1 MDKDSSFQS
10 GFTFSGIKPEFRPGF
25 IDQVRS
31 FAQIGHTEAS
41 RLEAC
46 GEAWV
51 KGIERLVERLQCRFG
66 LRNRTFDQI
75 LYHGIEGDLTK
86 EQCIAEVRAIF
97 KFIQQLCDPEKPK
110 QRNKNDKT
118 PQEPETPFQ
127 TGVCILRTGTRQVPS
142 FHDILGWFQAAD
154 EWGAVWPKSPSP
166 EPQLSTETMN
176 VALTESQR
184 TVYDQLAYALWLR
197 GSSYETVAKVWSR
210 PFPLLMGS
218 SGSGKTTV
226 VRKLAADKE
235 LPLLIL
241 DSGGWIVEGAN
252 RQPSTLTWIRDR
264 VERAPRGIVFV
275 DEVDKFSAAGDW
287 CKHIQQELMA
297 LLDARLDSYGWSAD
311 TIQRFRKW
319 IIIGTGTWQDQVTST
334 PMGFVAE
341 QDSGECRIRR
351 QKEIPE
357 ELLARF
363 NSRWLYVSPPAAAD
377 IHMSLIR
384 IHKELH
390 LPVPNNLE
398 ALVNEAVDSG
408 QNMRWLERYLSDLLY
423 TQYQATRLSTPPFI
437 VRRREDLVLL

>member
-25 IDQVRS
+25 IDQVRA
-31 FAQIGHTEAS
+31 FARIGLVEAS

-51 KGIERLVERLQCRFG
+51 KGIERLLQHLQSRFG

-86 EQCIAEVRAIF
+86 EQCIAEVREVF
-97 KFIQQLCDPEKPK
+97 KFIQKLCDPEKPK
-110 QRNKNDKT
+110 RNKNDKT
-118 PQEPETPFQ
+118 PQGLETPFL

-154 EWGAVWPKSPSP
+154 EWGAVWPKPP
-166 EPQLSTETMN
+166 EPEPKVSNETMT

-184 TVYDQLAYALWLR
+184 TVYDQLGYALWLR
-197 GSSYETVAKVWSR
+197 GSSHETVAKVWSR

-226 VRKLAADKE
+226 VRKLAADMD

-241 DSGGWIVEGAN
+241 DSGGWIVEGAS
-252 RQPSTLTWIRDR
+252 RQPSTLAWIRDR
-264 VERAPRGIVFV
+264 VERAPRGIVFI
-275 DEVDKFSAAGDW
+275 DELDKFTAAGDW

-297 LLDARLDSYGWSAD
+297 LLDARLDSYGWSAE
-311 TIQRFRKW
+311 ILQRFKKW
-319 IIIGTGTWQDQVTST
+319 TIIGAGTWQDQVTST
-334 PMGFVAE
+334 PMGFFAN
-341 QDSGECRIRR
+341 QDSGESRIRR

-363 NSRWLYVSPPAAAD
+363 NSRWLYVLPPSPDD
-377 IHMSLIR
+377 IQFSL
-384 IHKELH
+384 
-390 LPVPNNLE
+390 P
-398 ALVNEAVDSG
+398 DS
-408 QNMRWLERYLSDLLY
+408 
-423 TQYQATRLSTPPFI
+423 
-437 VRRREDLVLL
+437 